1 MQPQGLAA
9 LMPQGQPA
17 PQMNNP
23 RLAAAMDVVTS
34 DAEEN
39 ILDPRT
45 LAMLKYKDAVQAMQA
60 ADQMMAAAQPQP
72 MPPTVAERTR
82 LAAEQGIAGLAA
94 RLSPGVQQRGA
105 QIAAQQGAGGLPQ
118 IAAPNMARMAGGGIV
133 AFAPGGDVEAAQ
145 PKDFTPAL
153 PRKNQPTT
161 LAEVLAEAERYDR
174 IKAQAARAD
183 ELRRANAEDGYG
195 VPVSDG
201 GKNAVGTAYLDSETG
216 TPLPLKDRLSKLL
229 NLISGETRYPPGAQ
243 GSSVAD
249 PELAALLAQQQ
260 ARIDGEPTAYT
271 SAPAPTPPT
280 PALTTPPQNNNMP
293 QPAAPS
299 APQSD
304 VDRILAQLQ
313 APAGSTA
320 PTAAASP
327 QDAEYQALL
336 RKGEQQALESG
347 IASIGR
353 DREAEARAAGARLQE
368 LAGVSDLVEQR
379 KAEQASLRALQ
390 EAQFSPEEERR
401 RLLRAALAGG
411 AERGLGGFGMGYAA
425 EEGRIAGERQAV
437 QQQSIA
443 DLDKLIADL
452 RAMGLSQFQA
462 EQAAAQMV
470 ETGRNTGM
478 STVQSLANA
487 RRQADDAAAG
497 REIQRE
503 QLSQNRLKM
512 QLEAALQ
519 REGYDREDSRLAATN
534 AARIAEAFMES
545 MDVDEGQILRAYMSA
560 LEAAQMRGVEDPHSE
575 ALASVMSAMEAL
587 DLSRPSQVR
596 IVGEAAE

>member
-94 RLSPGVQQRGA
+94 RLSPGLQ
-105 QIAAQQGAGGLPQ
+105 QQGNRMGAAKMQQAMTGGLPQ
-118 IAAPNMARMAGGGIV
+118 LPSPNMARMAGGGIV
-133 AFAPGGDVEAAQ
+133 GYAPGGAVKPAPIPTPIVQRPVPMGQPNLESQAGMRDDVARYIYLYENLRASVEAATDPEQ
-145 PKDFTPAL
+145 KAVITQRMRELQQTFDPET
-153 PRKNQPTT
+153 
-161 LAEVLAEAERYDR
+161 VAEAHMQMSRQSGL
-174 IKAQAARAD
+174 A
-183 ELRRANAEDGYG
+183 
-195 VPVSDG
+195 G
-201 GKNAVGTAYLDSETG
+201 GGIVAFQPGGAVQEPD
-216 TPLPLKDRLSKLL
+216 
-229 NLISGETRYPPGAQ
+229 I
-243 GSSVAD
+243 D
-249 PELAALLAQQQ
+249 PEDAAY
-260 ARIDGEPTAYT
+260 RE
-271 SAPAPTPPT
+271 
-280 PALTTPPQNNNMP
+280 
-293 QPAAPS
+293 
-299 APQSD
+299 
-304 VDRILAQLQ
+304 
-313 APAGSTA
+313 
-320 PTAAASP
+320 
-327 QDAEYQALL
+327 LL

-347 IASIGR
+347 IASMGR

-379 KAEQASLRALQ
+379 KAEQERLRALQ
-390 EAQFSPEEERR
+390 EAQFSPEKERS
-401 RLLRAALAGG
+401 RLLRAALASG
-411 AERGLGGFGMGYAA
+411 AERGLGGFGMGYTA
-425 EEGRIAGERQAV
+425 EEGRISEERRAV
-437 QQQSIA
+437 QQQAVA

-452 RAMGLSQFQA
+452 RAMGLSQFQV

-478 STVQSLANA
+478 SIVQSLANA

-503 QLSQNRLKM
+503 QMQTQRDVAEIQAGSSQFAQAMRIMTQTAMRADPSLTAEEAEAQALNRLQLLDVAGQARGDGSLTRQQALDLAIQLASSDVTAWM
-512 QLEAALQ
+512 QMPVNEKQAYVEA
-519 REGYDREDSRLAATN
+519 LAATLQGGTPTPAPTMN
-534 AARIAEAFMES
+534 QQAGGSAPTLEQFMSAARQANP
-545 MDVDEGQILRAYMSA
+545 
-560 LEAAQMRGVEDPHSE
+560 GVSDE
-575 ALASVMSAMEAL
+575 ALTAYYN
-587 DLSRPSQVR
+587 QTY
-596 IVGEAAE
+596 GQ

>member
-45 LAMLKYKDAVQAMQA
+45 LAMLKYKDAIQAMQA

-118 IAAPNMARMAGGGIV
+118 LAAPNMARMMGGGIVGYAPGGAVKPAPTPTPIVQRPVPMGQPNVESQAGMRDDVARYIYLYENLRTGAEAATDPEQKAVITQRMRELQQTFDPETVAEAHMQMSRQSGLAGGGIV
-133 AFAPGGDVEAAQ
+133 AFQPGGAVQE
-145 PKDFTPAL
+145 PA
-153 PRKNQPTT
+153 
-161 LAEVLAEAERYDR
+161 V
-174 IKAQAARAD
+174 
-183 ELRRANAEDGYG
+183 
-195 VPVSDG
+195 
-201 GKNAVGTAYLDSETG
+201 
-216 TPLPLKDRLSKLL
+216 
-229 NLISGETRYPPGAQ
+229 
-243 GSSVAD
+243 D
-249 PELAALLAQQQ
+249 PEDAAY
-260 ARIDGEPTAYT
+260 RE
-271 SAPAPTPPT
+271 
-280 PALTTPPQNNNMP
+280 
-293 QPAAPS
+293 
-299 APQSD
+299 
-304 VDRILAQLQ
+304 
-313 APAGSTA
+313 
-320 PTAAASP
+320 
-327 QDAEYQALL
+327 LL

-503 QLSQNRLKM
+503 QMQTQRDVAEIQAGSSQFAQAMRIMTQTAMRANPSLTAEEAEAQALNRLQLLDVAGRPRGDGSLTRQQALDLAIQLASSDVTAWM
-512 QLEAALQ
+512 QMPVNEKKDYVEA
-519 REGYDREDSRLAATN
+519 LAATLQGGTPTPAPTMN
-534 AARIAEAFMES
+534 QQAGGSAPTLEQFMSAARQANP
-545 MDVDEGQILRAYMSA
+545 
-560 LEAAQMRGVEDPHSE
+560 GVSDE
-575 ALASVMSAMEAL
+575 ALTAYYN
-587 DLSRPSQVR
+587 QTY
-596 IVGEAAE
+596 GQ